1 MVGTFVLK
9 IIVGHPRQRPDA
21 TSSGHEELDGGGG
34 VLAQGQVG
42 GGELVAELVS
52 LLVGGRGGG
61 AAPDFRFTPLPQ
73 TAQTLAP
80 LLVLLPFFVS
90 TSAAHQSTT
99 YSRILLLTL
108 LARSPHQVTEFQ
120 CL

>member
-9 IIVGHPRQRPDA
+9 IIVGHPRQRPDE
-21 TSSGHEELDGGGG
+21 TSGGDEELDGGGG
-34 VLAQGQVG
+34 VPAQSQVG
-42 GGELVAELVS
+42 GGELVAEPAR

-61 AAPDFRFTPLPQ
+61 AAPDFRITTLPQ

-99 YSRILLLTL
+99 HSRILLLTL
-108 LARSPHQVTEFQ
+108 LARSPHQVN
-120 CL
+120 

>member
-1 MVGTFVLK
+1 MGIFELK
-9 IIVGHPRQRPDA
+9 IIVCHPHQRPDE

-34 VLAQGQVG
+34 VPAQGQVG
-42 GGELVAELVS
+42 GGELVAEPAR

-61 AAPDFRFTPLPQ
+61 AAPDFRITNLPQ

-99 YSRILLLTL
+99 NSRILLLTL
-108 LARSPHQVTEFQ
+108 LARSPHQVT
-120 CL
+120 

>member
-1 MVGTFVLK
+1 MLEIFVLK
-9 IIVGHPRQRPDA
+9 IIVGHPHQRPDE
-21 TSSGHEELDGGGG
+21 TSGDNEELDGGGG

-42 GGELVAELVS
+42 RGELVAEPAR

-61 AAPDFRFTPLPQ
+61 AAPDFRITNLPQ

-90 TSAAHQSTT
+90 TSPAHQSTT
-99 YSRILLLTL
+99 NSRILLLTL
-108 LARSPHQVTEFQ
+108 LARSPHQVN
-120 CL
+120 

>member
-1 MVGTFVLK
+1 MVGIFELK
-9 IIVGHPRQRPDA
+9 IIVGHPHQRPDE

-34 VLAQGQVG
+34 VPAQGQVG
-42 GGELVAELVS
+42 GGELVAEPAR

-61 AAPDFRFTPLPQ
+61 AASDFRITPLPQ

-90 TSAAHQSTT
+90 TSPAHQSTT
-99 YSRILLLTL
+99 HSRILFLTL
-108 LARSPHQVTEFQ
+108 LARSPHQVN
-120 CL
+120 